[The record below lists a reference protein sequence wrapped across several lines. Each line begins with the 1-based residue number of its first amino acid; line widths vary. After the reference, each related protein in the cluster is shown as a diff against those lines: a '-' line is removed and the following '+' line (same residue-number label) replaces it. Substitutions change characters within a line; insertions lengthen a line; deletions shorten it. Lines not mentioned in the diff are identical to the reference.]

1 MKEASFKLKE
11 GEVSDI
17 IQSIETS
24 TYKPRFY
31 LVKMEKKQVKG
42 NDRSKYKK
50 EVQEIAKKNKLED
63 QNFQKDVTKKVLKE
77 DDVLIKDVLS
87 ENILND

>member
-1 MKEASFKLKE
+1 MKE

>member
-50 EVQEIAKKNKLED
+50 EVQEIAKNKLED